1 MSWLD
6 NHYVMTVTFCSAIH
20 LGDHV
25 RRRAA
30 RFEPS
35 PGKAVEMQTKLD
47 GILRA
52 RPDADRPTAVVFG
65 AAGMRTYVRLTCP

>member
-1 MSWLD
+1 MARQSQCHVLQCND
-6 NHYVMTVTFCSAIH
+6 H

-65 AAGMRTYVRLTCP
+65 AAGSEHC